1 LHIRRFLQLAEER
14 PVKPFSRHGGR
25 PGEGFGSSAG
35 FTSPGLSSIVGVR
48 FDSCT
53 SFQIGKR
60 LSDISIQQI
69 PLKYIKN
76 RHNFGDLSRDLR
88 KLLSRISQS
97 MNCAI

>member
-1 LHIRRFLQLAEER
+1 LPIRRFLQLAEER

-60 LSDISIQQI
+60 LSNNSIQQI

-76 RHNFGDLSRDLR
+76 SYRFYNICQNLM
-88 KLLSRISQS
+88 KL
-97 MNCAI
+97 